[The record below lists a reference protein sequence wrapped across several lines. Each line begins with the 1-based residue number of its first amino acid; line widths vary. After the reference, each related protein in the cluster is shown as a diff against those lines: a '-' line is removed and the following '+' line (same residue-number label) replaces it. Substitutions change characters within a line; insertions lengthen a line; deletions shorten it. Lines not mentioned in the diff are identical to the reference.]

1 MKDNSKNKER
11 REQREENSNPSLQ
24 DEIVKTL
31 QKKNEQIKSGAE
43 QTNQNG
49 SKNKGSMGFDERSVS
64 WP

>member
-11 REQREENSNPSLQ
+11 KKQEEENSSLSLQ

-31 QKKNEQIKSGAE
+31 QKKNEQKNGAE
-43 QTNQNG
+43 QTDQSG
-49 SKNKGSMGFDERSVS
+49 SKNKGSMGFDKQSVS